1 MMTKVYASMAGN
13 VWKIVVGVGDTV
25 EEEQDV
31 VILESMK
38 MEIPIVSEEAGTVMK
53 INVQEGD
60 FVNEGDVL
68 LEIEQGDIGGSELKL
83 PNFAVIKEVG
93 PRDGLQN

>member
-1 MMTKVYASMAGN
+1 MNNKGEKMMTKVYASMAGN

-68 LEIEQGDIGGSELKL
+68 LEIE
-83 PNFAVIKEVG
+83 
-93 PRDGLQN
+93 

>member
-13 VWKIVVGVGDTV
+13 VWKIVVRVGDTV

-68 LEIEQGDIGGSELKL
+68 LEIE
-83 PNFAVIKEVG
+83 
-93 PRDGLQN
+93 

>member
-1 MMTKVYASMAGN
+1 MNIKGEKMMTKVYASMAGN
-13 VWKIVVGVGDTV
+13 VWKIVVVVGDTV

-68 LEIEQGDIGGSELKL
+68 LEIE
-83 PNFAVIKEVG
+83 
-93 PRDGLQN
+93 

>member
-13 VWKIVVGVGDTV
+13 VWKIAVGVGDTV

-38 MEIPIVSEEAGTVMK
+38 MEIPIISEEAGTVMK

-68 LEIEQGDIGGSELKL
+68 LEIE
-83 PNFAVIKEVG
+83 
-93 PRDGLQN
+93 

>member
-53 INVQEGD
+53 ISVQEGD

-68 LEIEQGDIGGSELKL
+68 LEIE
-83 PNFAVIKEVG
+83 
-93 PRDGLQN
+93 

>member
-1 MMTKVYASMAGN
+1 MNIKGEKMMTKVYASMAGN

-38 MEIPIVSEEAGTVMK
+38 MEIPIVSEEDGTVMK

-68 LEIEQGDIGGSELKL
+68 LEIE
-83 PNFAVIKEVG
+83 
-93 PRDGLQN
+93 

>member
-1 MMTKVYASMAGN
+1 MNIKGEKMMAKVYASMAGN

-68 LEIEQGDIGGSELKL
+68 LEIE
-83 PNFAVIKEVG
+83 
-93 PRDGLQN
+93 

>member
-1 MMTKVYASMAGN
+1 MNIKGEKMMTKVYASMAGN

-38 MEIPIVSEEAGTVMK
+38 MEIPIISEEAGTVMK

-68 LEIEQGDIGGSELKL
+68 LEIE
-83 PNFAVIKEVG
+83 
-93 PRDGLQN
+93 

>member
-53 INVQEGD
+53 INIQEGD

-68 LEIEQGDIGGSELKL
+68 LEIE
-83 PNFAVIKEVG
+83 
-93 PRDGLQN
+93 